1 MNRYEEVIFLAKWQ
15 LNRYEEVI
23 QRRWRDQGGK
33 RESLVLEPLLS
44 IKLLLPIKKK
54 KFWSLESVKD
64 KKSKRRRG
72 DRGVSIKDNI
82 NVRLGFM
89 VQSWKSFLFNSILK
103 LWEIFR
109 KIIFN
114 YGKIL
119 EKRREMIWLLTWLNE
134 SVATLNATLQ
144 LLVIYRLF
152 WL

>member
-1 MNRYEEVIFLAKWQ
+1 MAIEQVWRSDSEEMK
-15 LNRYEEVI
+15 RPRREE
-23 QRRWRDQGGK
+23 
-33 RESLVLEPLLS
+33 REFGVR
-44 IKLLLPIKKK
+44 KV

-72 DRGVSIKDNI
+72 DRGVSIKDIINNI
-82 NVRLGFM
+82 NVRLDFM
-89 VQSWKSFLFNSILK
+89 MQSWKSFLFNSILK

-134 SVATLNATLQ
+134 SVATLNATFQ
-144 LLVIYRLF
+144 LLVIYRYIYIDIYI
-152 WL
+152 